1 MKGSQRLGAIFL
13 LPSFLFVAIFSIF
26 PIVESFRLS
35 FHRLILT
42 LPWLGQKMVGW
53 ENYTDLV
60 SDPVALAATMT
71 TVIFIGVT
79 VSLELLFGL
88 AIALHFKRS
97 LSRPE
102 PFASSRSH
110 SMGNSDSG
118 FFANVAFHI

>member
-13 LPSFLFVAIFSIF
+13 LPSFFFVAIFSIF

-53 ENYTDLV
+53 ENYTDLIERSRGARGDHDDGHIHRRDRFV
-60 SDPVALAATMT
+60 GIV
-71 TVIFIGVT
+71 FR
-79 VSLELLFGL
+79 FGYRF
-88 AIALHFKRS
+88 AFKRS
-97 LSRPE
+97 LSRPG
-102 PFASSRSH
+102 PFARSRSH